1 MPAWTRKTKHSRGWS
16 EPMMLTLRAYFIT
29 NILPSL
35 TDCGQIRASPTSSGG
50 WGLRREPAIPVHPNC
65 RKDQIMSLF
74 DLVSLLKNL
83 YGRLPNDRPHQFK
96 FNGTYRTPWKVLI
109 SGNWYAQSGA
119 ADIMRGIT
127 KL

>member
-1 MPAWTRKTKHSRGWS
+1 
-16 EPMMLTLRAYFIT
+16 
-29 NILPSL
+29 
-35 TDCGQIRASPTSSGG
+35 
-50 WGLRREPAIPVHPNC
+50 
-65 RKDQIMSLF
+65 MSLF